1 MTLPRNRSNSVRRIH
16 KRIPS
21 GRTIHYERVRKGNNH
36 TCAMTGGR
44 LQGVSSEQGLH
55 AGAHR
60 PNRKFGGSLS
70 SAAASRVIVLAT
82 RVKEGAM
89 PIDDVDVKILPYVKR
104 YLASK
109 K

>member
-1 MTLPRNRSNSVRRIH
+1 MSLPKNRSNSVRRIA
-16 KRIPS
+16 KRTPKGS
-21 GRTIHYERVRKGNNH
+21 TIHYRRVLKGKSH
-36 TCAMTGGR
+36 TCAISGSR
-44 LQGVSSEQGLH
+44 LQAVSSEQGLKSS
-55 AGAHR
+55 ARR

-89 PIDDVDVKILPYVKR
+89 SLGEVEVSMLPYVKR

-109 K
+109 

>member
-1 MTLPRNRSNSVRRIH
+1 MALPRNRSNSVRRIH
-16 KRIPS
+16 KRVS
-21 GRTIHYERVRKGNNH
+21 GGRTIHYKRARKGNVH
-36 TCAMTGGR
+36 SCAMTGAR

-55 AGAHR
+55 AGAKR

-70 SAAASRVIVLAT
+70 SAPASRVIVLAT

-89 PIDDVDVKILPYVKR
+89 PLNDVGVKILPYVKR

>member
-1 MTLPRNRSNSVRRIH
+1 MALPRKRSNSVRIIH
-16 KRIPS
+16 KRISS
-21 GRTIHYERVRKGNNH
+21 GRTIHYRRVLKGNNH
-36 TCAMTGGR
+36 SCAMTGGR
-44 LQGVSSEQGLH
+44 LQGVSSMQGLH
-55 AGAHR
+55 SGAKR

-70 SAAASRVIVLAT
+70 SASASRVIVLAT

-89 PIDDVDVKILPYVKR
+89 QLNEVDVKILPYVKR